1 MIQKEL
7 LYLLQLTSPTLPVG
21 AYSYSEGL
29 ETLVTR
35 KIITNKETL
44 QTWIIQSL
52 KYGAIRIESAVM
64 LRAYH
69 KFLENDLECLIQWN
83 KWLSATRETKE
94 LRQQSWQMGQS
105 LLKLL
110 TELQPEIKPISAQ
123 LYPDCNYAI
132 IFGIAGATWE
142 ILPQE
147 LLLGYLQSWSNNLIN
162 AGLRLIPL
170 GQTDGQKILIKLH
183 DDLMQA
189 TQVILELEDEDLSGW
204 GWGLSLASM
213 QHETLYTRLFRS

>member
-21 AYSYSEGL
+21 AYSYSEGI
-29 ETLVTR
+29 ETLVT
-35 KIITNKETL
+35 KQIITNKETL
-44 QTWIIQSL
+44 KTWIIQSL
-52 KYGAIRIESAVM
+52 KYGSIRIESAVM

-69 KFLENDLECLIQWN
+69 KFNDLEGLIKWN
-83 KWLSATRETKE
+83 HWLSATRETKE

-110 TELQPEIKPISAQ
+110 TELQPEIKPISRS
-123 LYPDCNYAI
+123 LYPYCNYAI
-132 IFGIAGATWE
+132 IFGIAGAIWKIST
-142 ILPQE
+142 QE
-147 LLLGYLQSWSNNLIN
+147 LLLGYLQSWSSNLIS

-189 TQVILELEDEDLSGW
+189 TQDILELKDADLSGW

>member
-21 AYSYSEGL
+21 AYSYSEGI
-29 ETLVTR
+29 ETLVTQQ
-35 KIITNKETL
+35 IIINRETL
-44 QTWIIQSL
+44 QSWIIQSL
-52 KYGAIRIESAVM
+52 KYGSIRIESAVM

-69 KFLENDLECLIQWN
+69 EFLENDLEGLIQWN
-83 KWLSATRETKE
+83 NWLSATRETKE

-110 TELQPEIKPISAQ
+110 TELQPQIKPISAP
-123 LYPDCNYAI
+123 LYPYCNYAI

-142 ILPQE
+142 ISPQE
-147 LLLGYLQSWSNNLIN
+147 LLLCYLQSWSSNLVN

-183 DDLMQA
+183 DVLMQA
-189 TQVILELEDEDLSGW
+189 TQDILELKDEDLTGW
-204 GWGLSLASM
+204 GWGLALASM